1 MGDTQSIGAYE
12 HRDMPQM
19 DSRPEIDT
27 TRDRHDQRDEI
38 LIPIETHDHKDEK
51 TYTQSHHKDQSDS
64 PR

>member
-1 MGDTQSIGAYE
+1 MGDTQSIGTYK

-19 DSRPEIDT
+19 DSR

-38 LIPIETHDHKDEK
+38 LIPTETHDHKDEK

-64 PR
+64 QR